1 MMRPT
6 LRQTVAAVAGRSHWV
21 AGVMLAVLWAFS
33 AGAFG
38 VVGRAY
44 FYLVRLNDSMKPV
57 GLQVLLHPVF
67 LCAGALFIARGR
79 TPSTAKR
86 GTSHGMAAGLVC
98 WIIGATFSALFHAG
112 TEGVALTYCSVFV
125 AGAAIYF
132 ALARMEVQGR
142 VLEIALVGLA
152 LGSLMPLV
160 GGIQAFQRE
169 WGGAEIQTTLSAYKN
184 LLRMELY
191 EGATFG
197 SRGNTATFVIIIA
210 PLFLWTALDR
220 SRGWLVRTICT
231 ALLIPIVMNVLILQ
245 IRAAFIALLFAIAA
259 VFGFKLG
266 LRRYPIFAV
275 GLAVAVL
282 LLVRYSPEISDTMSD
297 RLRPILTLD
306 TIEDASVMERA
317 ASIDEGLSLARR
329 NWLLGIGPGASLKR
343 HSQTAA
349 HQFEVQE
356 FMEIG
361 VLGLIASSLF
371 SIGVLI
377 MLVRTL
383 ARGQDLGVNNTRFA
397 LLIGPA
403 TFVIYGTFSNPT
415 LNVGYINTWVVL
427 IASMVAL
434 TPRFEVS
441 AARRRLGTI

>member
-1 MMRPT
+1 MGPT
-6 LRQTVAAVAGRSHWV
+6 LRKTIAAVVGNTHWV
-21 AGVMLAVLWAFS
+21 AGILLAALWAFS
-33 AGAFG
+33 ASAFG

-57 GLQVLLHPVF
+57 GMQVLLHPVF
-67 LCAGALFIARGR
+67 LCAAALLVARRR
-79 TPSTAKR
+79 TPSSAKP
-86 GTSHGMAAGLVC
+86 GTSHGMAAGLAC

-112 TEGVALTYCSVFV
+112 SEGVVLTYCSVFA

-132 ALARMEVQGR
+132 ALARMDVPDR

-169 WGGAEIQTTLSAYKN
+169 WGGAEIQTTLSAYKD
-184 LLRMELY
+184 LFRMELY

-197 SRGNTATFVIIIA
+197 SRGNTATFVIIVA
-210 PLFLWTALDR
+210 PLFLWTALDSSR
-220 SRGWLVRTICT
+220 SRVVRIICA
-231 ALLIPIVMNVLILQ
+231 ALMIPIVMNVLILQ
-245 IRAAFIALLFAIAA
+245 IRAAFIALLFAIAT

-275 GLAVAVL
+275 GLAMAVL
-282 LLVRYSPEISDTMSD
+282 LLVRYAPDISDTMSD
-297 RLRPILTLD
+297 RLRPILTVD

-317 ASIDEGLSLARR
+317 ASIDEGLSVAKR

-377 MLVRTL
+377 MLARTL

-415 LNVGYINTWVVL
+415 LNVGYINTWAVL

-434 TPRFEVS
+434 TPRFELS
-441 AARRRLGTI
+441 GARRRLGAI